1 MDFIKKILKNIE
13 FRIRVYLYTLSLNR
27 YLKAIEDFKRATREY
42 EKAQQSFLNYLKA
55 NNFQIEIVNQAEKN
69 LEEKNKIRYI
79 G

>member
-42 EKAQQSFLNYLKA
+42 ERAQQSFLNYLKA

>member
-1 MDFIKKILKNIE
+1 MNFIKKILKNIE

-27 YLKAIEDFKRATREY
+27 YLKAIENFKRATREY
-42 EKAQQSFLNYLKA
+42 ERAQQSFLNYLKA